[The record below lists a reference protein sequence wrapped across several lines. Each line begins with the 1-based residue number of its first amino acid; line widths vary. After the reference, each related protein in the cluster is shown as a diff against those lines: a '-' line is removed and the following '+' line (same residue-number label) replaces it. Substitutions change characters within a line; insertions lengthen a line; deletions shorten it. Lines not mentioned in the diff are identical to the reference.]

1 MNRFLGDGAW
11 CCTYGGQQR
20 DIARQR
26 FKVPPYRHIKILK
39 YDTGSLYE
47 HLKCYI
53 YHVISSY
60 TPTSPVSHFA
70 THCRCRQL
78 FRSSTCALITPKV
91 DSVLSERITHFLE
104 RAYVLDREGRPESE
118 VPLLQLLSK
127 PMQRELRF
135 ARFEGCLR
143 CWDQNL

>member
-1 MNRFLGDGAW
+1 MLH
-11 CCTYGGQQR
+11 GQQH

-26 FKVPPYRHIKILK
+26 FKVPPYK
-39 YDTGSLYE
+39 YISFKNDTGSLYE
-47 HLKCYI
+47 HI
-53 YHVISSY
+53 NVISLMS
-60 TPTSPVSHFA
+60 SHPIQRF
-70 THCRCRQL
+70 TFCNSLSVLPIISIIHLCSDH
-78 FRSSTCALITPKV
+78 SSSHGSPKV

-127 PMQRELRF
+127 PIQRELRF

-143 CWDQNL
+143 CWDQDL